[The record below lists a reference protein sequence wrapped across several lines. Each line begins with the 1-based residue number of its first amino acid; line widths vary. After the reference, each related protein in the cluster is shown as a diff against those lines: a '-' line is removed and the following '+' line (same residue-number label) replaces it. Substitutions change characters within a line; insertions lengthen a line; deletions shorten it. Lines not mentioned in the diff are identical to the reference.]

1 MIKIKLVSYLN
12 LQPINSIPKDQNSEQ
27 KTLNAVQ
34 EMSSYPVFCSCAVH
48 P

>member
-1 MIKIKLVSYLN
+1 MIKIKLISYPN

-34 EMSSYPVFCSCAVH
+34 EMSSYPVFCPCAVH